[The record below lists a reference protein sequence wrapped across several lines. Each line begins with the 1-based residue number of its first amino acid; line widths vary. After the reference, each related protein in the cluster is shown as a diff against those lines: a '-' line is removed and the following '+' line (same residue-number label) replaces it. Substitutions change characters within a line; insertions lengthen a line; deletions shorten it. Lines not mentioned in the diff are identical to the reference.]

1 MVWVGVVKLEVE
13 ASLHIFEGGTGVGE
27 SGQDVVDRRVVVPR
41 PPPARIRRRHPR
53 FGPVRRA
60 TPNFESEAR
69 GV

>member
-1 MVWVGVVKLEVE
+1 
-13 ASLHIFEGGTGVGE
+13 
-27 SGQDVVDRRVVVPR
+27 VVVPR

-60 TPNFESEAR
+60 QRNFESGAG